1 MDILYAKNDKYFLIT
16 FGLCSLLVLYLGYRH
31 GDGYGSKIEKFS
43 NPRAVRK
50 SSQADKTDILRG
62 ADQSGPKLL
71 LNLSLCRVPPRSQLF
86 VKLFPQLG
94 FIYLSIIPVYLY
106 LSVSIWVRWRA
117 IETVCPRGSDPFYI
131 VSYYIKRVTF
141 SWTYSTFFSKENFTL
156 LSLLVSYIFC

>member
-43 NPRAVRK
+43 NPRSVRK

-71 LNLSLCRVPPRSQLF
+71 LNLSVPGPPAVTIIRQT
-86 VKLFPQLG
+86 FPPARIYI
-94 FIYLSIIPVYLY
+94 FIYYTCLSISIRFY
-106 LSVSIWVRWRA
+106 LSEMACYLDRLS
-117 IETVCPRGSDPFYI
+117 
-131 VSYYIKRVTF
+131 KR
-141 SWTYSTFFSKENFTL
+141 
-156 LSLLVSYIFC
+156 